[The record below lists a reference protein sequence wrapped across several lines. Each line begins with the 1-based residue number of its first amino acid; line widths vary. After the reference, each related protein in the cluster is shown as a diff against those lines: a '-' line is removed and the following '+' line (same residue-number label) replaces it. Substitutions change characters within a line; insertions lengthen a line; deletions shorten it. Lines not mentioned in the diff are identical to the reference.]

1 MGPNTR
7 SAAKAPFLVFLRE
20 ISMNKKLKNF
30 VAVCLVC
37 AVVAAT
43 PLLASCKKEESKPAR
58 KALIKTPVI
67 EKDGTLKV
75 GVNLGFAPYAVMQ
88 DDTYAGFDVDVANY
102 LSEKLGLYPEFV
114 AMSPDDVSSAL
125 NEGKIDVA
133 LSVPMDTAD
142 INVYGPYAK
151 GGVAL
156 YAGDQSNVT
165 MQDVEGL
172 YPVGVQ
178 KNSIGYWTLLSGLGT
193 DNINVYKT
201 DKELIADLAAG
212 KIQVAALDS
221 VVASYAIAGGA
232 KIKMVDYLEGEK
244 SLGVAVSKNKTELS
258 SEIERLLKSS
268 QSTSVFDSFAR
279 KWLSAGQ

>member
-1 MGPNTR
+1 
-7 SAAKAPFLVFLRE
+7 
-20 ISMNKKLKNF
+20 MNKKLKNF

-37 AVVAAT
+37 MVVAAT

-58 KALIKTPVI
+58 KALIKTPAI

-88 DDTYAGFDVDVANY
+88 DDAYAGFDVDVANY

-125 NEGKIDVA
+125 NEGKIDVV

-178 KNSIGYWTLLSGLGT
+178 KNSIGYWTLLSGLGA